1 MDKLASIIQKAQTSA
16 FYRWVLNLI
25 LWRVIPFNHPHK
37 FKIEQLDEENIS
49 IRMPY
54 RKSNLNHIKGL
65 HACGLA
71 TLSEY
76 ACGLKLV
83 QLLGSDRYRII
94 MQKIEMEYFYQGK
107 TDAILNFTIKRSF
120 IEQEILPVLVDKDA
134 VLHTFELNSYD
145 TNGNHLCTG
154 KVTWQIKEW
163 KKVKTKV

>member
-1 MDKLASIIQKAQTSA
+1 MNQLTFLIQKAQKST
-16 FYRWVLNLI
+16 FYRWILNLI

-37 FKIEQLDEENIS
+37 FKIEQLDEESIS

-83 QLLGSDRYRII
+83 QLLGADRYRII

-120 IEQEILPVLVDKDA
+120 INQEIIPALAKNDA
-134 VLHTFELNSYD
+134 VVRTFELTIND
-145 TNGNHLCTG
+145 TASNHLCTG
-154 KVTWQIKEW
+154 KVTWQIKDW